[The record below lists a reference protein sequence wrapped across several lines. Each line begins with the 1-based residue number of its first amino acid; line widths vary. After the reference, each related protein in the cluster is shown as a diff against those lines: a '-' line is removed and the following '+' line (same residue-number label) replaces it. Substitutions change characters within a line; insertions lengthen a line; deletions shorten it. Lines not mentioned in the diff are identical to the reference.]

1 MSGSQRAQPARP
13 LAVLVGP
20 PGAGK
25 STVGRLVAHALHAP
39 FCDVDAVIEAEAG
52 KPISEIFID
61 DGEPTFRRQ
70 EEDAIATALASQTGV
85 VALGGGAVLSATTRQ
100 SLAPHRVV
108 WLQVGFA
115 AAAQRVGMA
124 ASRPV
129 LALNPRAA
137 LRTLLAERDPLYAEV
152 ASIRVATDGRAPREV
167 ASEIV
172 AQLNDEPA
180 ASESKLGQSAQHENP
195 PLLSGEGTVR

>member
-1 MSGSQRAQPARP
+1 MTP

-25 STVGRLVAHALHAP
+25 STVGRLVANALHAP
-39 FCDVDAVIEAEAG
+39 FCDIDAVIEAEAG
-52 KPISEIFID
+52 KPIREIFID
-61 DGEPTFRRQ
+61 DGEPAFRRQ
-70 EEDAIATALASQTGV
+70 EESAIAAALASQSGV
-85 VALGGGAVLSATTRQ
+85 VALGGGAVLSPTTRQ

-115 AAAQRVGMA
+115 AAVQRVGMA

-152 ASIRVATDGRAPREV
+152 ANIRVTTDGRDPREI

-172 AQLNDEPA
+172 ERLNGEPA
-180 ASESKLGQSAQHENP
+180 ASKSEPAHNAEPEHNAEQENP